1 MFFSVVFKLERANIL
16 ASLGKPIASY
26 KSKTMALNKA
36 TLPLL
41 IKLADQGY
49 KKTLQENKNYLAGLN
64 VYKGKITF
72 KGVAEAFKLNYT
84 PAEKALLE

>member
-1 MFFSVVFKLERANIL
+1 M
-16 ASLGKPIASY
+16 SLLSSKDCLLIRVNRSACIA
-26 KSKTMALNKA
+26 LI

-72 KGVAEAFKLNYT
+72 KGVAEAFKFEYT
-84 PAEKALLE
+84 PPEKALSE